1 VREELQEIAAAP
13 PQDIPGRDPIHVRA
27 CELTALLR
35 PRGAR
40 LNASNPD
47 VRGWAEGGVT
57 DAQLLTAFD
66 IAEER
71 RASRGDPSPVNAG
84 LLSVILRDAASP
96 PGARAS
102 PSRRSKTDELNA
114 RNKAAFAQAKAA
126 ILAREANDGN

>member
-1 VREELQEIAAAP
+1 MREERGEAAAP
-13 PQDIPGRDPIHVRA
+13 PLDPCAPDPIHGRA

-40 LNASNPD
+40 LNASNPE
-47 VRGWAEGGVT
+47 VRGWAQAGIT

-71 RASRGDPSPVNAG
+71 RAAKGDPSPVNAG
-84 LLSVILRDAASP
+84 LLSAILRDTAAP

-102 PSRRSKTDELNA
+102 PPRRSKTDDLNA